1 MQSLLHLNKY
11 FIKYWA
17 RLLAGFLFVALS
29 GWFKVY
35 STPYVRKA
43 LDYAQDTYLHHPES
57 IPFAANRLLWYILII
72 LGMAVVSG
80 FFLFLT
86 RQTIIVTSR
95 LIEYDLKNEVFDHYQ
110 KLDLAF
116 YKTHNT
122 GDLMNRISEDVSR
135 VRMYVGPALMY
146 SVNTITLIAITLIIM
161 IHVNARLTLYVL
173 SPMSLLYF
181 AIYYISNVINKKSTV
196 VQQQLSTLFDRA
208 QESFSGIRV
217 VKSYR
222 LEPQFA
228 SDFDRE
234 CHEYRNRNMS
244 LVVIDALFQPF
255 LIFLVG
261 LSTVLVI
268 YIGGKDVIHGRITL
282 GNIAEFTIY
291 VTNLTM
297 PIASLGWITSLVQRA
312 AASQTRINEFLRTEP
327 KINNIVKQSVIPGIK
342 GGIEFSDVSFVY
354 PDSGTKALQ
363 NVSLVV
369 GANESL
375 GIVGRTG
382 SGKST
387 IAQLLCRL
395 YDPTSGS
402 VKIDG
407 RDIRQMPLETL
418 RTSIGYVPQ
427 EVFLFSDTISNN
439 IAFSVSENLN
449 GGAEVTSLVEKAA
462 RNAAIFDN
470 IEEFPEKFQTVVG
483 ERGITLSG
491 GQKQRVSIARAL
503 LKAPRIL
510 IFDDCISAVDTKT
523 EQEILLNLKNQMQGR
538 TTMIISHRIS
548 TVKMCDKVLV
558 LDRGKVI
565 EYGTHAEL
573 IALKGFYH
581 SMYDMQLAEAASIP
595 HHNGRQ

>member
-1 MQSLLHLNKY
+1 MKSLLHLNKY
-11 FIKYWA
+11 FIKYRI
-17 RLLAGFLFVALS
+17 RLIAGFVFVALS

-43 LDYAQDTYLHHPES
+43 IDYAQDTYLHHPEA
-57 IPFAANRLLWYILII
+57 IPFAENRLVWYILIL

-95 LIEYDLKNEVFDHYQ
+95 LIEYDLKNEVYEHYQ

-146 SVNTITLIAITLIIM
+146 SVNTVTLISITLVIM
-161 IHVNARLTLYVL
+161 LQVNARLTLFVL
-173 SPMSLLYF
+173 SPMTLLYF
-181 AIYYISNVINKKSTV
+181 IIYYISNVINKKSTV
-196 VQQQLSTLFDRA
+196 VQQQLSTLFDKA
-208 QESFSGIRV
+208 QETFSGIRV

-222 LEPQFA
+222 LEPQVV
-228 SDFDRE
+228 SDFEKE
-234 CHEYRNRNMS
+234 CNEYQKRNIS
-244 LVVIDALFQPF
+244 LVKVDALFMPF
-255 LIFLVG
+255 LTFLVG

-268 YIGGKDVIHGRITL
+268 YVGGKDVMHGKLTI

-291 VTNLTM
+291 ITNLTM

-312 AASQTRINEFLRTEP
+312 AASQTRINEFLQTET
-327 KINNIVKQSVIPGIK
+327 KVKTLVKESAIPAIK
-342 GGIEFSDVSFVY
+342 GSVEFSDVSFVY
-354 PDSGTKALQ
+354 PDSGTKALR
-363 NVSLVV
+363 NVSFTLA
-369 GANESL
+369 ANESL

-387 IAQLLCRL
+387 VAQLLCRL

-407 RDIRQMPLETL
+407 RDIRQLSLNTL
-418 RTSIGYVPQ
+418 RSSIGYVPQ
-427 EVFLFSDTISNN
+427 EVFLFSDTIGNN
-439 IAFSVSENLN
+439 IAFSDSEKTGN
-449 GGAEVTSLVEKAA
+449 AVEQKAMIEKAA
-462 RNAAIFDN
+462 RYAAIYDN
-470 IEEFPEKFQTVVG
+470 ILEFPDGFETVVG

-503 LKAPRIL
+503 LKNPRIL
-510 IFDDCISAVDTKT
+510 ILDDCISAVDTNT

-538 TTMIISHRIS
+538 TTIIVSHRIS

-558 LDRGKVI
+558 LDNGKVE
-565 EYGTHAEL
+565 EYGTHSEL
-573 IALKGFYH
+573 LARKGLYN
-581 SMYDMQLAEAASIP
+581 SMLEMQLTQEAV
-595 HHNGRQ
+595 H